1 MLYTKTGRLYD
12 LKIDSKYYTSLDNWL
27 PTEDAIYYFHAYYDL
42 HQGIKILNCLG
53 TKQWDHLRTDP
64 TAKFL
69 YENCNETFTYTL
81 AQDIKSVIEQ
91 KQIPAEKIYLIVMD
105 EVHRKFLKDR
115 LHELQIYGITIGVY
129 NDLLKKTQIPPVSFN
144 TEKKFSALSRNYRGW
159 RLQVYAEMVKRD
171 ILKNFNY
178 SFYNIFPY
186 GEVTYYSQETM
197 LADLNNNSFEV
208 NTAVTDWLSKV
219 PYTLDDPADV
229 VTNKWNN
236 ATYNCVMSADFHLLI
251 ETHYDL
257 SYYVPGF
264 KEYQG
269 GNPRSLAPS
278 SITEKTNK
286 PIACA
291 RPFIAFSTPYFLE
304 DVRQLG
310 FETFSPYI
318 NEDYD
323 KEHNNH
329 KRLNMIVDEIERI
342 VNLPVDEYS
351 NLVKECQSIAV
362 RNQQKLLSKKD
373 NLVYNEDFNFLRDYL
388 EPQSNIQIL

>member
-12 LKIDSKYYTSLDNWL
+12 LKVVPNLISSLESWTPSSN
-27 PTEDAIYYFHAYYDL
+27 AIYYFHAYYDL
-42 HQGIKILNCLG
+42 HQGIKILDCLG
-53 TKQWDHLRTDP
+53 DSQWEHLRTDP

-81 AQDIKSVIEQ
+81 AYDLKNIIEQ

-105 EVHRKFLKDR
+105 EVHRKFLNDR
-115 LHELQIYGITIGVY
+115 LAELNITRITIGVY
-129 NDLLKKTQIPPVSFN
+129 NDLLGKTHIPQGVFA
-144 TEKKFSALSRNYRGW
+144 TEKKFSALSRNYRAW
-159 RLQVYAEMVKRD
+159 RLQVYAELVKRD
-171 ILKNFNY
+171 LLKDFKY

-186 GEVTYYSQETM
+186 GEVKYYSQETM
-197 LADLNNNSFEV
+197 LTDLANNGFEV
-208 NTAVTDWLSKV
+208 NDTVTSWLSAV
-219 PYTLDDPADV
+219 PYTLDDPKDV

-236 ATYNCVMSADFHLLI
+236 ATYNCVLSADFHLLI

-264 KEYQG
+264 KEYT
-269 GNPRSLAPS
+269 GNHRNLAPS

-286 PIACA
+286 PIACG
-291 RPFIAFSTPYFLE
+291 RPFIAFSTPHFLE
-304 DVRQLG
+304 DVQQLG

-318 NEDYD
+318 NESYD
-323 KEHNNH
+323 LETDNG

-342 VNLPVDEYS
+342 VKLPSNEYAE
-351 NLVKECQSIAV
+351 LVKNCHAIAV

-373 NLVYNEDFNFLRDYL
+373 NLTANTEFNFLRDYL

>member
-12 LKIDSKYYTSLDNWL
+12 LKVVSNFIVSLEHWKPKSN
-27 PTEDAIYYFHAYYDL
+27 AIYYFHAYYDL
-42 HQGIKILNCLG
+42 HQGIKILDCLG
-53 TKQWDHLRTDP
+53 DSQWEHLRTEP

-81 AQDIKSVIEQ
+81 AHDLKNIIEQ

-115 LHELQIYGITIGVY
+115 LAELNIAGITIGVY
-129 NDLLKKTQIPPVSFN
+129 NDLLGKTHIPQGTFK
-144 TEKKFSALSRNYRGW
+144 TEKKFSALSRNYRAW

-171 ILKNFNY
+171 LLKDFKY

-186 GEVTYYSQETM
+186 GEVKYYSQETM
-197 LADLNNNSFEV
+197 LTDLNNNGFVV
-208 NTAVTDWLSKV
+208 NDTVTNWLSKV
-219 PYTLDDPADV
+219 PYTLSDPKDV

-236 ATYNCVMSADFHLLI
+236 ATYDCVLSADFHLLI

-264 KEYQG
+264 KEHT
-269 GNPRSLAPS
+269 GNRRNLAPS

-286 PIACA
+286 PIACG

-318 NEDYD
+318 DESYD
-323 KEHNNH
+323 LETDNS

-342 VNLPVDEYS
+342 VKLSSNEYS
-351 NLVKECQSIAV
+351 ELVKNCHAIAT

-373 NLVYNEDFNFLRDYL
+373 NLTYNADFNFLRDYL

>member
-1 MLYTKTGRLYD
+1 
-12 LKIDSKYYTSLDNWL
+12 
-27 PTEDAIYYFHAYYDL
+27 
-42 HQGIKILNCLG
+42 
-53 TKQWDHLRTDP
+53 
-64 TAKFL
+64 
-69 YENCNETFTYTL
+69 
-81 AQDIKSVIEQ
+81 
-91 KQIPAEKIYLIVMD
+91 
-105 EVHRKFLKDR
+105 
-115 LHELQIYGITIGVY
+115 
-129 NDLLKKTQIPPVSFN
+129 
-144 TEKKFSALSRNYRGW
+144 
-159 RLQVYAEMVKRD
+159 
-171 ILKNFNY
+171 
-178 SFYNIFPY
+178 
-186 GEVTYYSQETM
+186 
-197 LADLNNNSFEV
+197 
-208 NTAVTDWLSKV
+208 
-219 PYTLDDPADV
+219 
-229 VTNKWNN
+229 
-236 ATYNCVMSADFHLLI
+236 MSADFHLLI

-342 VNLPVDEYS
+342 VNLPVDEYTT
-351 NLVKECQSIAV
+351 LVKNCQSIAV
-362 RNQQKLLSKKD
+362 RNQQRLS
-373 NLVYNEDFNFLRDYL
+373 
-388 EPQSNIQIL
+388 

>member
-12 LKIDSKYYTSLDNWL
+12 LKVVSNLTSSLDSWTPSLN
-27 PTEDAIYYFHAYYDL
+27 AIYYFHAYYDL
-42 HQGIKILNCLG
+42 HQGIKILDCLG
-53 TKQWDHLRTDP
+53 DAQWEHLRTEP

-81 AQDIKSVIEQ
+81 AYDLKNIIEQ

-115 LHELQIYGITIGVY
+115 LAELNIAGITIGVY
-129 NDLLKKTQIPPVSFN
+129 NDLLGKTHIPQGTF
-144 TEKKFSALSRNYRGW
+144 TIEKKFSALSRNYRVW
-159 RLQVYAEMVKRD
+159 RLQVYAEMAKRD
-171 ILKNFNY
+171 ILKDFKY

-186 GEVTYYSQETM
+186 GEVKYFSQETM
-197 LADLNNNSFEV
+197 LTDLANNGFV
-208 NTAVTDWLSKV
+208 VDDTVTDWMSKV
-219 PYTLDDPADV
+219 PYTLEDPEDNV
-229 VTNKWNN
+229 LNKWND
-236 ATYNCVMSADFHLLI
+236 ATYNCVLSADFHLLI

-257 SYYVPGF
+257 FYYVPSPD
-264 KEYQG
+264 KVYK
-269 GNPRSLAPS
+269 RSLAPS

-286 PIACA
+286 PVACCK
-291 RPFIAFSTPYFLE
+291 PFIAFSTPYFLE

-318 NEDYD
+318 DESYD
-323 KEHNNH
+323 IEIDNQ

-342 VNLPVDEYS
+342 TNLSADEYS
-351 NLVKECQSIAV
+351 TLVENCHSIAV

-373 NLVYNEDFNFLRDYL
+373 NLQYNKKFNFLRDHF

>member
-12 LKIDSKYYTSLDNWL
+12 LKVVPNFIAPLEQWKPELN
-27 PTEDAIYYFHAYYDL
+27 AIYYFHAYYDL
-42 HQGIKILNCLG
+42 HQGIKILNCLEDR
-53 TKQWDHLRTDP
+53 QWEHLRTEP

-81 AQDIKSVIEQ
+81 AYDLKNIIEQ
-91 KQIPAEKIYLIVMD
+91 KHIPAEKIYLIVMD

-115 LHELQIYGITIGVY
+115 LAEMNITGITIGVY
-129 NDLLKKTQIPPVSFN
+129 NDLLGKTHIPQGVFS
-144 TEKKFSALSRNYRGW
+144 TEKKFSALSRNYRAW

-171 ILKNFNY
+171 LLKDFKY

-186 GEVTYYSQETM
+186 GEVKYFSQETM
-197 LADLNNNSFEV
+197 LTDLSNNGFV
-208 NTAVTDWLSKV
+208 VDDTVTDWLSKV
-219 PYTLDDPADV
+219 PYTLEDPEDNV
-229 VTNKWNN
+229 LNKWND
-236 ATYNCVMSADFHLLI
+236 ATYNCVLSADFHLLI

-257 SYYVPGF
+257 FYYVP
-264 KEYQG
+264 
-269 GNPRSLAPS
+269 NPDKVYKRSLAPS

-286 PIACA
+286 PIACCK
-291 RPFIAFSTPYFLE
+291 PFIAFSTPYFLE

-318 NEDYD
+318 NESYD
-323 KEHNNH
+323 LETDNH
-329 KRLNMIVDEIERI
+329 KRLNMIVDEIEKI
-342 VNLPVDEYS
+342 VNLPSNEYLA
-351 NLVKECQSIAV
+351 LVKNCHAIAV

-373 NLVYNEDFNFLRDYL
+373 NLTANTQFNFLRDYF